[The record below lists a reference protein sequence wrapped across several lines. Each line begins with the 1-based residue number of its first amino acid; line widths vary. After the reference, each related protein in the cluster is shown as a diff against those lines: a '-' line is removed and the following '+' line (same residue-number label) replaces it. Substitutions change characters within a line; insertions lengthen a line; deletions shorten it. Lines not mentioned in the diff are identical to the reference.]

1 MNNRPSSAGVTPE
14 QLATLSHEFRT
25 PLNGVLG
32 MARLLEGT
40 RLTAEQRAY
49 VGALRESGDHLL
61 SLVNDVLDF
70 ARLGATAI
78 ELHTAS
84 VDVENLLRQV
94 AELLSPRAH
103 EKNIEIAWAAAPGL
117 PAILADEGRLRQVLL
132 NYAGNAIKFTETGG
146 VLLSAEL
153 VVPTSD
159 SEGRLRFSVRD
170 TGPGVAPEARAAIFE
185 AFVQTDP
192 SHQAQ
197 LGGAGLGLA
206 IVARLAG
213 AMSGEAGV
221 GGELG
226 QGADFWFEAPFD
238 FAPAMPVE
246 LPLHGRA
253 VAIASPNA
261 MVREAAIRQ
270 IRASGGQALS
280 GKTVVSALKGA
291 PADAVLLLDAA
302 LAGSRGA
309 GSRGAGP
316 RGALKPPIGR
326 ACVVLLTP
334 DQRDRIPK
342 LKAAGLGYL
351 IKPLRRASLIAQ
363 VLAAQFSAKVAA
375 NEREIAPTATPVAH
389 EDDRIAPAAAPG
401 VRVLLAEDNPINAL
415 LARALLE
422 REGCKVD
429 RIASGDEAVSA
440 LSRGFYDL
448 ILMDLR
454 MPGLNG
460 MEATKA
466 LRERGVTTPIVALTA
481 DAFDE
486 DRRACLAAGMND
498 FLAKPLTPAALRGV
512 LINWTG
518 LGWTKAATRAKV
530 AS

>member
-1 MNNRPSSAGVTPE
+1 MSNRPSSAGVTPE

-78 ELHTAS
+78 ELHTAP

-132 NYAGNAIKFTETGG
+132 NYAGNAIKFTEVGG
-146 VLLSAEL
+146 VLLSAERA
-153 VVPTSD
+153 PN
-159 SEGRLRFSVRD
+159 GRLRFSVRD

-213 AMSGEAGV
+213 AMNGEAGV

-238 FAPAMPVE
+238 FAPATPVD
-246 LPLHGRA
+246 LPLTGRS
-253 VAIASPNA
+253 VAIASSNA

-270 IRASGGQALS
+270 VRASGGQALS
-280 GKTVVSALKGA
+280 GETVAAALKGA

-302 LAGSRGA
+302 LAG
-309 GSRGAGP
+309 P
-316 RGALKPPIGR
+316 RGALKAPAGR
-326 ACVVLLTP
+326 ACVALLTP
-334 DQRDRIPK
+334 EQRDRIPK

-363 VLAAQFSAKVAA
+363 VLAAQPSAKLHAVPTTPAA
-375 NEREIAPTATPVAH
+375 SAAH

-460 MEATKA
+460 LEATRA

-498 FLAKPLTPAALRGV
+498 FLAKPLTPPALRAV
-512 LINWTG
+512 LTNWTG
-518 LGWTKAATRAKV
+518 LGWTKATTRAKV
-530 AS
+530 AG

>member
-1 MNNRPSSAGVTPE
+1 MSNRPSSAGVTPE

-78 ELHTAS
+78 ELHKAP

-103 EKNIEIAWAAAPGL
+103 EKNIEIAWAVAPGL
-117 PAILADEGRLRQVLL
+117 STLLADEGRLRQVLL

-146 VLLSAEL
+146 VLLSADL
-153 VVPTSD
+153 ATN
-159 SEGRLRFSVRD
+159 GRVRFSVRD

-206 IVARLAG
+206 IVARLAA

-226 QGADFWFEAPFD
+226 QGADFWFEAPFEIV
-238 FAPAMPVE
+238 ASPPAD
-246 LPLHGRA
+246 LPLNGRC

-261 MVREAAIRQ
+261 MIREAAIRQ
-270 IRASGGQALS
+270 VRASGGQALW
-280 GKTVVSALKGA
+280 GETVAAALKGA
-291 PADAVLLLDAA
+291 PADAVLLHDAA
-302 LAGSRGA
+302 LV
-309 GSRGAGP
+309 GP
-316 RGALKPPIGR
+316 RGALKPPAGR
-326 ACVVLLTP
+326 AAVVLLTP

-342 LKAAGLGYL
+342 LKAAGFSGYL

-363 VLAAQFSAKVAA
+363 VLEARVSDKTSSVELVAQAPAKAL
-375 NEREIAPTATPVAH
+375 

-460 MEATKA
+460 IEATKA

-512 LINWTG
+512 LTNWTG
-518 LGWTKAATRAKV
+518 LGWTKATTRAKV

>member
-1 MNNRPSSAGVTPE
+1 MNSRPSSAGVTPE

-78 ELHTAS
+78 ELHAAP

-103 EKNIEIAWAAAPGL
+103 EKAIEIAWAAAPGL
-117 PAILADEGRLRQVLL
+117 PTILADEGRLRQVLL
-132 NYAGNAIKFTETGG
+132 NYAGNAIKFTEVGG

-153 VVPTSD
+153 APN
-159 SEGRLRFSVRD
+159 GRVRFSVRD
-170 TGPGVAPEARAAIFE
+170 TGPGVAPDARAAIFE

-206 IVARLAG
+206 IVARLAT
-213 AMSGEAGV
+213 AMNGEAGV

-238 FAPAMPVE
+238 FVPTPAAQASVGD
-246 LPLHGRA
+246 LPLAGRA

-270 IRASGGQALS
+270 IRASGGQALA
-280 GKTVVSALKGA
+280 GETIAEALKGA
-291 PADAVLLLDAA
+291 PADAALLLDAA
-302 LAGSRGA
+302 LAG
-309 GSRGAGP
+309 P
-316 RGALKPPIGR
+316 RGALKAPAGR
-326 ACVVLLTP
+326 ACVALLTP

-363 VLAAQFSAKVAA
+363 VLAARPATKVRAVEPA
-375 NEREIAPTATPVAH
+375 VSTAH

-460 MEATKA
+460 LEATRA

-498 FLAKPLTPAALRGV
+498 FLAKPLTPPALRGV
-512 LINWTG
+512 LTNWTG
-518 LGWTKAATRAKV
+518 LGWTKATTRAKV
-530 AS
+530 AG

>member
-1 MNNRPSSAGVTPE
+1 MSNRPSSAGVTPE

-49 VGALRESGDHLL
+49 VAALRESGDHLL
-61 SLVNDVLDF
+61 ALVNDVLDF

-78 ELHTAS
+78 DLHAAP

-103 EKNIEIAWAAAPGL
+103 EKDLEIAWAAAPGL
-117 PAILADEGRLRQVLL
+117 PTVLADEGRLRQVLL

-146 VLLSAEL
+146 VLLSADL
-153 VVPTSD
+153 TPQ
-159 SEGRLRFSVRD
+159 GRLRFSVRD
-170 TGPGVAPEARAAIFE
+170 TGPGVAPADRAQIFE

-206 IVARLAG
+206 IVARLAA
-213 AMSGEAGV
+213 AMSGAAGV

-226 QGADFWFEAPFD
+226 QGADFWFEAPFET
-238 FAPAMPVE
+238 APHPSPAD
-246 LPLHGRA
+246 LPPADMALSGRW

-261 MVREAAIRQ
+261 MIREAAVRQ

-280 GKTVVSALKGA
+280 GPDLASALEGA
-291 PADAVLLLDAA
+291 PPQTVLLLDAA
-302 LAGSRGA
+302 LSGA
-309 GSRGAGP
+309 KGAGP
-316 RGALKPPIGR
+316 RGTLKPPAGR

-334 DQRDRIPK
+334 DQRERIPK
-342 LKAAGLGYL
+342 LKAAGFSGYL

-363 VLAAQFSAKVAA
+363 VLEARAASRTRTRSVEARAA
-375 NEREIAPTATPVAH
+375 PGH
-389 EDDRIAPAAAPG
+389 EDDRVAPAVAPG

-460 MEATKA
+460 VEATKA

-486 DRRACLAAGMND
+486 DRRACLKAGMND
-498 FLAKPLTPAALRGV
+498 FLAKPLTPSALRGV
-512 LINWTG
+512 LSRWAQG
-518 LGWTKAATRAKV
+518 AGAGPGWTKTPTRAKV

>member
-1 MNNRPSSAGVTPE
+1 MSTRPSSAGVTPE

-49 VGALRESGDHLL
+49 VAALRESGDHLL

-78 ELHTAS
+78 DLQAAP

-94 AELLSPRAH
+94 SELLSPRAH
-103 EKNIEIAWAAAPGL
+103 EKGVEIAWAAAPGL
-117 PAILADEGRLRQVLL
+117 PILMADEGRLRQVLL

-146 VLLSAEL
+146 VLLSADL
-153 VVPTSD
+153 ATPSPGAD
-159 SEGRLRFSVRD
+159 SRVRFSVRD
-170 TGPGVAPEARAAIFE
+170 TGPGVAPEKRAAIFE

-192 SHQAQ
+192 SHRAQ

-206 IVARLAG
+206 IVARLAT
-213 AMSGEAGV
+213 AMQGEAGV

-226 QGADFWFEAPFD
+226 QGADFWFEAPFEIGPVG
-238 FAPAMPVE
+238 PAE
-246 LPLHGRA
+246 LPLHGRV

-261 MVREAAIRQ
+261 MIREAALRQ

-280 GKTVVSALKGA
+280 GASVAEALKGA
-291 PADAVLLLDAA
+291 PADAVLLLDAV
-302 LAGSRGA
+302 L
-309 GSRGAGP
+309 AGP
-316 RGALKPPIGR
+316 RGALKPPAGR
-326 ACVVLLTP
+326 AAVVLLTP
-334 DQRDRIPK
+334 DQRDRIGK
-342 LKAAGLGYL
+342 LKAAGFSGYL

-363 VLAAQFSAKVAA
+363 VLEARVASHPVSVEVAPPAK
-375 NEREIAPTATPVAH
+375 APD
-389 EDDRIAPAAAPG
+389 DDRIAPAVAPG
-401 VRVLLAEDNPINAL
+401 IRVLLAEDNPINAL

-460 MEATKA
+460 IEATKA

-498 FLAKPLTPAALRGV
+498 FLAKPLTPSALRGV
-512 LINWTG
+512 LTQWALG
-518 LGWTKAATRAKV
+518 PGSLGWTKPATRAKV
-530 AS
+530 AG

>member
-1 MNNRPSSAGVTPE
+1 MSNRPSSTGVTPE

-40 RLTAEQRAY
+40 RLTAEQRTY
-49 VGALRESGDHLL
+49 VAALRESGDHLL

-78 ELHTAS
+78 DLQAAPVE
-84 VDVENLLRQV
+84 VENLLRQV

-103 EKNIEIAWAAAPGL
+103 EKSIEIAWACAPGL
-117 PAILADEGRLRQVLL
+117 TTILADEGRLRQVLL
-132 NYAGNAIKFTETGG
+132 NYAGNAIKFTEAGG
-146 VLLSAEL
+146 VLLSADH
-153 VVPTSD
+153 VAN
-159 SEGRLRFSVRD
+159 GRVRFSVRD
-170 TGPGVAPEARAAIFE
+170 TGPGVAPDARAAIFE

-192 SHQAQ
+192 SHRAQ

-206 IVARLAG
+206 IVARLAA
-213 AMSGEAGV
+213 AMDGEAGV
-221 GGELG
+221 GGEVG
-226 QGADFWFEAPFD
+226 QGADFWFEASFEAVANAAVD
-238 FAPAMPVE
+238 
-246 LPLHGRA
+246 LPLAGRC

-261 MVREAAIRQ
+261 MIREAAIRQ

-280 GKTVVSALKGA
+280 GETVAAALKGA
-291 PADAVLLLDAA
+291 PADAVLLLDAV
-302 LAGSRGA
+302 LAKAQGA
-309 GSRGAGP
+309 SP
-316 RGALKPPIGR
+316 RGAFKPPAGR
-326 ACVVLLTP
+326 ASIVLLTP
-334 DQRDRIPK
+334 DQRDRIAK
-342 LKAAGLGYL
+342 LKAAGFSGYL

-363 VLAAQFSAKVAA
+363 VLEARVPQIKGTASHPAVVETAPAKV
-375 NEREIAPTATPVAH
+375 PD
-389 EDDRIAPAAAPG
+389 DDRIAPAIATG

-460 MEATKA
+460 LEATRA

-498 FLAKPLTPAALRGV
+498 FLAKPLTPSALRGV
-512 LINWTG
+512 LTNWAHLGQSG
-518 LGWTKAATRAKV
+518 LGWTKAATRAKL
-530 AS
+530 AG

>member
-1 MNNRPSSAGVTPE
+1 MSNRPSSAGVTPE

-78 ELHTAS
+78 ELHAAP

-103 EKNIEIAWAAAPGL
+103 EKAVEIAWAAAPGL
-117 PAILADEGRLRQVLL
+117 PTILADEGRLRQVLL

-146 VLLSAEL
+146 VLLSAEMA
-153 VVPTSD
+153 SN
-159 SEGRLRFSVRD
+159 GRLRFSVRD

-213 AMSGEAGV
+213 AMNGEAGV

-226 QGADFWFEAPFD
+226 QGADFWFEAPFETAATTPTQASLPD
-238 FAPAMPVE
+238 
-246 LPLHGRA
+246 LPLTGRV

-270 IRASGGQALS
+270 VRASGGQALS
-280 GKTVVSALKGA
+280 GETIAVALKGA

-302 LAGSRGA
+302 PINTK
-309 GSRGAGP
+309 GAGP
-316 RGALKPPIGR
+316 RGALKAPAGR
-326 ACVVLLTP
+326 ACVALLTP

-363 VLAAQFSAKVAA
+363 VLAAQPLAKIRAVEPVASA
-375 NEREIAPTATPVAH
+375 AH
-389 EDDRIAPAAAPG
+389 EDDRIAPAVAPG

-460 MEATKA
+460 LEATRA

-498 FLAKPLTPAALRGV
+498 FLAKPLTPPALRGV
-512 LINWTG
+512 LTNWTG

-530 AS
+530 AG

>member
-1 MNNRPSSAGVTPE
+1 MSNRPSSAGVTPE

-78 ELHTAS
+78 ELHAAP

-103 EKNIEIAWAAAPGL
+103 EKAIEIAWAAAPGL
-117 PAILADEGRLRQVLL
+117 PTILADEGRLRQVLL

-146 VLLSAEL
+146 VLLSAER
-153 VVPTSD
+153 VAD
-159 SEGRLRFSVRD
+159 GRLRFSVRD
-170 TGPGVAPEARAAIFE
+170 TGPGVAPKARAAIFE

-213 AMSGEAGV
+213 AMGGEAGV

-226 QGADFWFEAPFD
+226 QGADFWFEAPFEVAST
-238 FAPAMPVE
+238 APAPAD
-246 LPLHGRA
+246 LPLAGRT

-270 IRASGGQALS
+270 VRASGGQALS
-280 GKTVVSALKGA
+280 GETVAVALKGA

-302 LAGSRGA
+302 PINTK
-309 GSRGAGP
+309 GAGP
-316 RGALKPPIGR
+316 RGALKAPAGR
-326 ACVVLLTP
+326 ACVALLTP

-363 VLAAQFSAKVAA
+363 VLAARPATKIQVV
-375 NEREIAPTATPVAH
+375 ETTASTAH

-460 MEATKA
+460 LEATRA

-498 FLAKPLTPAALRGV
+498 FLAKPLTPSALRGV
-512 LINWTG
+512 LTNWAHLGQSG

-530 AS
+530 AG

>member
-1 MNNRPSSAGVTPE
+1 MSNRPSSAGVTPE

-40 RLTAEQRAY
+40 RLTAEQKAY

-78 ELHTAS
+78 ELHAAP

-94 AELLSPRAH
+94 SELLSPRAH
-103 EKNIEIAWAAAPGL
+103 EKNIEIAWAVAPGL
-117 PAILADEGRLRQVLL
+117 PTLLADEGRLRQVLL
-132 NYAGNAIKFTETGG
+132 NYAGNAIKFTEAGG
-146 VLLSAEL
+146 VLLSADL
-153 VVPTSD
+153 APN
-159 SEGRLRFSVRD
+159 GRVRFCVRD
-170 TGPGVAPEARAAIFE
+170 SGPGVAPEARAAIFE

-192 SHQAQ
+192 SHQAL

-213 AMSGEAGV
+213 AMNGEAGV
-221 GGELG
+221 GGEYG

-238 FAPAMPVE
+238 FAPTAPVD
-246 LPLHGRA
+246 LPLTGRC
-253 VAIASPNA
+253 VAIASPNP
-261 MVREAAIRQ
+261 MIREAAIRQ
-270 IRASGGQALS
+270 VRASGGQALS
-280 GKTVVSALKGA
+280 GETVAAALKGA
-291 PADAVLLLDAA
+291 HADAVLLLDAA
-302 LAGSRGA
+302 LAG
-309 GSRGAGP
+309 P
-316 RGALKPPIGR
+316 RGALKPPAGR

-363 VLAAQFSAKVAA
+363 VLEARAASKA
-375 NEREIAPTATPVAH
+375 EIATTTAPTAH

-460 MEATKA
+460 LEATKA

-498 FLAKPLTPAALRGV
+498 FLAKPLTPTALRGV
-512 LINWTG
+512 LTNWTG

>member
-1 MNNRPSSAGVTPE
+1 MSNRPSSAGVTPE
-14 QLATLSHEFRT
+14 QLATLSHESRT

-78 ELHTAS
+78 ELHTAP

-103 EKNIEIAWAAAPGL
+103 EKTIEIAWAAAPGL

-153 VVPTSD
+153 VAD
-159 SEGRLRFSVRD
+159 SRIRFSVRD

-213 AMSGEAGV
+213 AMNGEAGV

-238 FAPAMPVE
+238 FAPA
-246 LPLHGRA
+246 
-253 VAIASPNA
+253 
-261 MVREAAIRQ
+261 
-270 IRASGGQALS
+270 
-280 GKTVVSALKGA
+280 A
-291 PADAVLLLDAA
+291 PAW
-302 LAGSRGA
+302 
-309 GSRGAGP
+309 
-316 RGALKPPIGR
+316 
-326 ACVVLLTP
+326 C
-334 DQRDRIPK
+334 
-342 LKAAGLGYL
+342 
-351 IKPLRRASLIAQ
+351 
-363 VLAAQFSAKVAA
+363 
-375 NEREIAPTATPVAH
+375 
-389 EDDRIAPAAAPG
+389 
-401 VRVLLAEDNPINAL
+401 
-415 LARALLE
+415 
-422 REGCKVD
+422 C
-429 RIASGDEAVSA
+429 
-440 LSRGFYDL
+440 
-448 ILMDLR
+448 
-454 MPGLNG
+454 
-460 MEATKA
+460 
-466 LRERGVTTPIVALTA
+466 
-481 DAFDE
+481 
-486 DRRACLAAGMND
+486 
-498 FLAKPLTPAALRGV
+498 
-512 LINWTG
+512 
-518 LGWTKAATRAKV
+518 
-530 AS
+530 

>member
-1 MNNRPSSAGVTPE
+1 MTNRPSSAGITPE

-78 ELHTAS
+78 ELHAAP

-103 EKNIEIAWAAAPGL
+103 EKAVEIAWAAAPGL
-117 PAILADEGRLRQVLL
+117 PTILADEGRLRQVLL
-132 NYAGNAIKFTETGG
+132 NYAGNAIKFTEVGG
-146 VLLSAEL
+146 VLLSAE
-153 VVPTSD
+153 PTAN
-159 SEGRLRFSVRD
+159 GRVRFSVRD

-213 AMSGEAGV
+213 AMNGEAGV

-226 QGADFWFEAPFD
+226 QGADFWFEAPFEV
-238 FAPAMPVE
+238 APAPPVE
-246 LPLHGRA
+246 LPLAGRA

-261 MVREAAIRQ
+261 MIREAALRQ
-270 IRASGGQALS
+270 VRASGGQALA
-280 GKTVVSALKGA
+280 GETVAEALKGA

-302 LAGSRGA
+302 LSAAKGA
-309 GSRGAGP
+309 AP
-316 RGALKPPIGR
+316 RGALKPPAGR

-363 VLAAQFSAKVAA
+363 VLAARPAT
-375 NEREIAPTATPVAH
+375 RTPTIEAVPASAH

-422 REGCKVD
+422 REGCRVD

-460 MEATKA
+460 IEATKA

-498 FLAKPLTPAALRGV
+498 FLAKPLTPPALRGV
-512 LINWTG
+512 LTNWTG

>member
-1 MNNRPSSAGVTPE
+1 MSNRPSSAGVTPE

-49 VGALRESGDHLL
+49 VAALRESGDHLL

-78 ELHTAS
+78 DLHAAP

-94 AELLSPRAH
+94 SELLSPRAH
-103 EKNIEIAWAAAPGL
+103 EKGVEIAWAVAPGL
-117 PAILADEGRLRQVLL
+117 PTILADEGRLRQVLL

-146 VLLSAEL
+146 VLLSADL
-153 VVPTSD
+153 ATPTPGSGD
-159 SEGRLRFSVRD
+159 RVRFSVRD
-170 TGPGVAPEARAAIFE
+170 TGPGVAPQARAAIFE

-206 IVARLAG
+206 IVARLAA

-226 QGADFWFEAPFD
+226 QGADFWFEAPFETV
-238 FAPAMPVE
+238 PAGPAE
-246 LPLHGRA
+246 LPLHGRS
-253 VAIASPNA
+253 VAIASPNP
-261 MVREAAIRQ
+261 MIREAAIRQ
-270 IRASGGQALS
+270 IRASGDHALS
-280 GKTVVSALKGA
+280 GCGVAEALKGA
-291 PADAVLLLDAA
+291 PADAVLLLDAV
-302 LAGSRGA
+302 L
-309 GSRGAGP
+309 AGP
-316 RGALKPPIGR
+316 RGALRPPAGR
-326 ACVVLLTP
+326 ASVVLLTP
-334 DQRDRIPK
+334 EQRDRIGK
-342 LKAAGLGYL
+342 LKAAGFSGYL

-363 VLAAQFSAKVAA
+363 VLEARAASHPVSVEVAA
-375 NEREIAPTATPVAH
+375 PAKAPD
-389 EDDRIAPAAAPG
+389 DDRIAPAAAPG

-460 MEATKA
+460 IEATKA

-498 FLAKPLTPAALRGV
+498 FLAKPLTPSALRGV
-512 LINWTG
+512 LTNWTG

-530 AS
+530 AG